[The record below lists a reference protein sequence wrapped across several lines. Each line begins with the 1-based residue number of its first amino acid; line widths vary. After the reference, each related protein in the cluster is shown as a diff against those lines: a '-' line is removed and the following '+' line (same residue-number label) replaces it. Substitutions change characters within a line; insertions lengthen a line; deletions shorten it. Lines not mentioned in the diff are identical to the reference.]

1 MKKIKKSKL
10 IIENKKITI
19 KEDSDYEA
27 LGKTMPV
34 GDIAKFGK
42 DSLKLLGNIANYW
55 KNTGWTTFRY
65 AILKNLNKKDFD
77 SALKN
82 GRITFLSNA
91 DRNISSIDSTTATLL
106 SKAGISKSEIDS
118 YLLGF
123 PGFNVLEKLDVTDIL
138 TGRIF
143 DASRYNGINMTNVS
157 PEDLLLYFTIAELSN
172 GIGDDLKMKSDSEI
186 FEIVNK
192 IPQAD
197 KNTVLKAIKD
207 QLFAEKDLL
216 RKLKALTKS
225 TDDNLLSE
233 VRKIM
238 SPLTSQP
245 GSIKSR
251 TTAEKFIKLVSKE
264 LPKMKMSITDS
275 YKLSIKGSILIKEA
289 SVRDDANLI
298 VLSFLHSIAKSV
310 MFVESA
316 TAKQLLE
323 SILIKET
330 TLKDEDNLDISDF
343 DKLKEML
350 EIIAIAIWCGQAACN
365 GIKVL
370 NNIKKDDNYN
380 IEASDLTAVF
390 AEYKKSIDESSTAIK
405 GIINKSSNHYSDI
418 DEQST
423 VIKVLVDKYL
433 STVSIN
439 FTLYQQIVLK
449 PIIEDAKDSLLNSA
463 QLDKFKSFIKVV
475 EDQFSKDFLKDID
488 SDFPTLI
495 NYCSSEKLKSKDDL
509 KLT

>member
-118 YLLGF
+118 CLLGF

-143 DASRYNGINMTNVS
+143 DSSRYNGINMTNAS

-192 IPQAD
+192 IPQSD
-197 KNTVLKAIKD
+197 KNAVLLAIKT
-207 QLFAEKDLL
+207 QLSAEKDLL

-225 TDDNLLSE
+225 TDDNLLTE

-238 SPLTSQP
+238 RPNANQP
-245 GSIKSR
+245 GSIKSKSA
-251 TTAEKFIKLVSKE
+251 AENFIKLVNKD

-310 MFVESA
+310 MFVESVE
-316 TAKQLLE
+316 AKRLLE
-323 SILIKET
+323 RILKT
-330 TLKDEDNLDISDF
+330 AALQDGNSQDITDF
-343 DKLKEML
+343 DKLKDML

-365 GIKVL
+365 GINVL
-370 NNIKKDDNYN
+370 NKPKTQANNDIEEDDLR
-380 IEASDLTAVF
+380 SVF
-390 AEYKKSIDESSTAIK
+390 DEYKKSIDESSTAIK
-405 GIINKSSNHYSDI
+405 GIINKTSKRYSDI
-418 DEQST
+418 DNQRN
-423 VIKVLVDKYL
+423 VIKELVDTYQAKD
-433 STVSIN
+433 T
-439 FTLYQQIVLK
+439 TLFSYKQNILT
-449 PIIEDAKDSLLNSA
+449 PIINDAKNSLFD
-463 QLDKFKSFIKVV
+463 DKELEKLKNFIKVV
-475 EDQFSKDFLKDID
+475 VDQFSKDFLKDID

-495 NYCSSEKLKSKDDL
+495 DYCSSEKLKSRDDL
-509 KLT
+509 KIS